1 MYEVLIIEDSDTE
14 AEALVNHLARYDS
27 DRQVGLHVTRRVSAV
42 DLFNDDEHYDLIFMD
57 IDLPGENGMDAAR
70 RLRERDTDTPLIFV
84 TNLARFAIKGYQV
97 DALDFIV
104 KPITYYNFAMRMDRA
119 VRAMHRNERATLA
132 INTTEGISVV
142 DIADIVYV
150 EVRAHYLYYHVV
162 GEEPLRSRGTI
173 TEAEKELAGHSF
185 VRVSKGH
192 LVNMGH
198 ITRMGAEE
206 LVVTGGEVL
215 YFSRPRK
222 REAQATITN
231 YMTGGI

>member
-1 MYEVLIIEDSDTE
+1 MYEVLIIEDSD
-14 AEALVNHLARYDS
+14 AEADVLIGHLARYDEE
-27 DRQVGLHVTRRVSAV
+27 RRIGLHVTRRVSTV
-42 DLFNDDEHYDLIFMD
+42 DLFYDDTHFDLVFMD

-70 RLRERDTDTPLIFV
+70 RFRENDSETPLIFV

-119 VRAMHRNERATLA
+119 VRAMHRNESATLA
-132 INTTEGISVV
+132 ITTSDGISVV
-142 DIADIVYV
+142 AISDIVYV
-150 EVRAHYLYYHVV
+150 EVLGHYLYYHLV
-162 GEEPLRSRGTI
+162 GKESLRSRGTI
-173 TEAEKELAGHSF
+173 TKAEEALADHSF

-192 LVNMGH
+192 LVNMGR
-198 ITRMGAEE
+198 ITRMGSDE
-206 LVVTGGEVL
+206 VVVAGGDVL

-231 YMTGGI
+231 YLTGGI